1 MPRVRSVVT
10 RLKRRKRLLKRVKGF
25 RGSLHKKK
33 RQARAFA
40 IRAGK
45 YAYRDRRMKKREFRS
60 LWITR
65 IKAAVRDLL
74 LEVHQRLE
82 EGADHAGPQGPRGAR
97 DRGAGAVRRDRR
109 QGQDRAGGVSGAAA
123 PGHVP

>member
-1 MPRVRSVVT
+1 MRVSSVVT

-45 YAYRDRRMKKREFRS
+45 YAYRDRRNKKRDFRR
-60 LWITR
+60 LWIVR
-65 IKAAVRDLL
+65 ISAALTERGLSYSQFMNGLKKADVTLNRKLLAALAVEEPAQFDEIVAKAKAAL
-74 LEVHQRLE
+74 
-82 EGADHAGPQGPRGAR
+82 
-97 DRGAGAVRRDRR
+97 
-109 QGQDRAGGVSGAAA
+109 AA
-123 PGHVP
+123 

>member
-10 RLKRRKRLLKRVKGF
+10 RLKRRKRLMKRVKGF

-45 YAYRDRRMKKREFRS
+45 YAYRDRRMKKREFRR
-60 LWITR
+60 LWIIR
-65 IKAAVRDLL
+65 IKAAVT
-74 LEVHQRLE
+74 
-82 EGADHAGPQGPRGAR
+82 ARGLTYSKFIHGLKKAQIEL
-97 DRGAGAVRRDRR
+97 DRR
-109 QGQDRAGGVSGAAA
+109 SLAALAIDSPAQFDEIVAKAKGALAA
-123 PGHVP
+123 

>member
-1 MPRVRSVVT
+1 MPRARGVAP

-40 IRAGK
+40 IRADR
-45 YAYRDRRMKKREFRS
+45 YAYRDRRNKKREFRA

-65 IKAAVRDLL
+65 ITAAVRSRGMNFARFMNGLKKAQITL
-74 LEVHQRLE
+74 NRKVLAALALE
-82 EGADHAGPQGPRGAR
+82 A
-97 DRGAGAVRRDRR
+97 
-109 QGQDRAGGVSGAAA
+109 
-123 PGHVP
+123 

>member
-25 RGSLHKKK
+25 RGSLNKKK

-45 YAYRDRRMKKREFRS
+45 YAYRDRRMKKREYRR

-65 IKAAVRDLL
+65 IKAAVTS
-74 LEVHQRLE
+74 
-82 EGADHAGPQGPRGAR
+82 RGLSYSQFIHGLKRAQITL
-97 DRGAGAVRRDRR
+97 DRKVL
-109 QGQDRAGGVSGAAA
+109 AALA
-123 PGHVP
+123 IDQPVQFDEIVAKAKAALAA

>member
-10 RLKRRKRLLKRVKGF
+10 RLKRRKRLMKRVKGF

-40 IRAGK
+40 IRADR
-45 YAYRDRRMKKREFRS
+45 YAFRDRRNKKRDFRR

-65 IKAAVRDLL
+65 ISAALTDRGLSYSQFMHGLKKADVAVNRKVLAAIAIDAPGQFDEFVAKAKAAI
-74 LEVHQRLE
+74 
-82 EGADHAGPQGPRGAR
+82 
-97 DRGAGAVRRDRR
+97 
-109 QGQDRAGGVSGAAA
+109 AA
-123 PGHVP
+123 

>member
-45 YAYRDRRMKKREFRS
+45 YAYCDRRMKKREFRS

-65 IKAAVRDLL
+65 IKAAVT
-74 LEVHQRLE
+74 
-82 EGADHAGPQGPRGAR
+82 ARGISYSKFINGLKKAQITL
-97 DRGAGAVRRDRR
+97 DRKVL
-109 QGQDRAGGVSGAAA
+109 AALAIEA
-123 PGHVP
+123 PAQFDDIVAKAKTALAA

>member
-45 YAYRDRRMKKREFRS
+45 YAYRDRRNRKRDFRR

-65 IKAAVRDLL
+65 IKAATT
-74 LEVHQRLE
+74 
-82 EGADHAGPQGPRGAR
+82 ARGISYSKFIDGLKRANITL
-97 DRGAGAVRRDRR
+97 DRKVLAAIAVDAPV
-109 QGQDRAGGVSGAAA
+109 QFDELVEKAKAALA
-123 PGHVP
+123 A

>member
-25 RGSLHKKK
+25 RGSLNKKK

-45 YAYRDRRMKKREFRS
+45 YAYRDRRMKKRDYRR

-65 IKAAVRDLL
+65 IKAAVT
-74 LEVHQRLE
+74 
-82 EGADHAGPQGPRGAR
+82 ARGISYSKFINGLKKAQITL
-97 DRGAGAVRRDRR
+97 DRKVLSALAIEAPVQFDEIV
-109 QGQDRAGGVSGAAA
+109 AKAKAALA
-123 PGHVP
+123 A

>member
-10 RLKRRKRLLKRVKGF
+10 RLKRRKRLMKRVKGF

-40 IRAGK
+40 IRADR
-45 YAYRDRRMKKREFRS
+45 YAYRDRRNKKRDFRR

-65 IKAAVRDLL
+65 ISAALTNRGISYSQFMHGLKRAEVMVNRKVLAAIAIEAPGQFDEFVAKAKAAI
-74 LEVHQRLE
+74 
-82 EGADHAGPQGPRGAR
+82 
-97 DRGAGAVRRDRR
+97 
-109 QGQDRAGGVSGAAA
+109 AA
-123 PGHVP
+123 